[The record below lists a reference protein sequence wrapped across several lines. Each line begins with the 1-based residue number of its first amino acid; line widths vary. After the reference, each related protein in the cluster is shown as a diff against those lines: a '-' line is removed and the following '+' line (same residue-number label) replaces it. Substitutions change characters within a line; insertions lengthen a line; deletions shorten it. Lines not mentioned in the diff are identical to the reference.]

1 MSVFISGCVREYRRT
16 GGREHSRT
24 GASNSGAGNEA
35 RQVDG
40 VLGALGA
47 AVLVPPEAAAVLE
60 PPVPP
65 VPPPSALGAAAAPES
80 ALVVVGLAAGD
91 FFAPPESVL

>member
-1 MSVFISGCVREYRRT
+1 MLRWAKALRVSFIPCCVREP
-16 GGREHSRT
+16 S
-24 GASNSGAGNEA
+24 NEA

-47 AVLVPPEAAAVLE
+47 AVLVPPEVAAVLVLVE
-60 PPVPP
+60 PVA
-65 VPPPSALGAAAAPES
+65 SALGAAAAPES
-80 ALVVVGLAAGD
+80 TLVVVGLAAGA

>member
-1 MSVFISGCVREYRRT
+1 MSLFMPGCVREPRRPGGHKHRRT
-16 GGREHSRT
+16 GGHKHS
-24 GASNSGAGNEA
+24 NKA

-47 AVLVPPEAAAVLE
+47 AALVPPEAAAGLVAPE

-65 VPPPSALGAAAAPES
+65 LSVLGVADEPES
-80 ALVVVGLAAGD
+80 ALVAVVLAAGD

>member
-1 MSVFISGCVREYRRT
+1 MSVFIPGCVREP
-16 GGREHSRT
+16 SNS
-24 GASNSGAGNEA
+24 GASNSGAGNET

-47 AVLVPPEAAAVLE
+47 AVLVPPEAAAVLAPPV

-80 ALVVVGLAAGD
+80 APVVVGLAAGD

>member
-1 MSVFISGCVREYRRT
+1 MSVFILGCVREPSRT
-16 GGREHSRT
+16 GARKHSRT
-24 GASNSGAGNEA
+24 GACSSGAGNEA

-47 AVLVPPEAAAVLE
+47 AALVPPEAAAALE

-65 VPPPSALGAAAAPES
+65 VPPPSVLGAAAAPES

>member
-1 MSVFISGCVREYRRT
+1 MSVFIPGCVRE
-16 GGREHSRT
+16 H
-24 GASNSGAGNEA
+24 SNSGAGNEA

-40 VLGALGA
+40 VLGAA
-47 AVLVPPEAAAVLE
+47 ALVPPEAAAELVS
-60 PPVPP
+60 PVPP
-65 VPPPSALGAAAAPES
+65 ASVLGAAAAPES

>member
-1 MSVFISGCVREYRRT
+1 MSVFIPGCVREHRRT
-16 GGREHSRT
+16 GGHKHSH
-24 GASNSGAGNEA
+24 EA

-47 AVLVPPEAAAVLE
+47 AVLVPPEAAAGLVAPE
-60 PPVPP
+60 PPEPP
-65 VPPPSALGAAAAPES
+65 VPPPSALGVAAEPES

>member
-1 MSVFISGCVREYRRT
+1 MLRWAKACRVSFIPGCVRE
-16 GGREHSRT
+16 HS
-24 GASNSGAGNEA
+24 NKA

-47 AVLVPPEAAAVLE
+47 AVLVPP
-60 PPVPP
+60 VPP
-65 VPPPSALGAAAAPES
+65 VSALGVAAAPES

-91 FFAPPESVL
+91 FFAPLESVL

>member
-1 MSVFISGCVREYRRT
+1 MSVFIPGCVRELCP
-16 GGREHSRT
+16 T
-24 GASNSGAGNEA
+24 GAGNSGAGNEA

-65 VPPPSALGAAAAPES
+65 VPPPSALGATAAPES

-91 FFAPPESVL
+91 FFAPPESVF

>member
-1 MSVFISGCVREYRRT
+1 MSVFISGCVREP
-16 GGREHSRT
+16 
-24 GASNSGAGNEA
+24 SNSGAGNEA

-65 VPPPSALGAAAAPES
+65 VPPVPPPSALGAAAAPES

>member
-1 MSVFISGCVREYRRT
+1 MSVFIPGCVRE
-16 GGREHSRT
+16 H
-24 GASNSGAGNEA
+24 SNSGAGNEA

-47 AVLVPPEAAAVLE
+47 AALVPPEAAAELE

-65 VPPPSALGAAAAPES
+65 VPPVPPEPPPSALGAAAAPES

>member
-1 MSVFISGCVREYRRT
+1 VLRWAKACRVSFIPGCVREP
-16 GGREHSRT
+16 
-24 GASNSGAGNEA
+24 SNKA

-47 AVLVPPEAAAVLE
+47 AVLVPPEPAAGLVLVE
-60 PPVPP
+60 PVA
-65 VPPPSALGAAAAPES
+65 SALGVAAAPES

-91 FFAPPESVL
+91 FFAPLESVL

>member
-1 MSVFISGCVREYRRT
+1 MSVFIPGCVREY
-16 GGREHSRT
+16 
-24 GASNSGAGNEA
+24 GNQA

-65 VPPPSALGAAAAPES
+65 EPAPSALGAAADPES
-80 ALVVVGLAAGD
+80 APVAVGLAAGD

>member
-1 MSVFISGCVREYRRT
+1 MSVFIPGCVRGY
-16 GGREHSRT
+16 
-24 GASNSGAGNEA
+24 SNSGAGNEA

-47 AVLVPPEAAAVLE
+47 AVLVPPEAAAGLVAPE

-65 VPPPSALGAAAAPES
+65 LSVLGVADEPES
-80 ALVVVGLAAGD
+80 ALDVVGLAAGD

>member
-1 MSVFISGCVREYRRT
+1 MSVFMPDCVREPRRPGGHKHRRT
-16 GGREHSRT
+16 GGHKHS
-24 GASNSGAGNEA
+24 NEA

-47 AVLVPPEAAAVLE
+47 VALVPPEAAAVLE

-65 VPPPSALGAAAAPES
+65 VPLPSALGAAAAPES
-80 ALVVVGLAAGD
+80 ALVAVVLAAGD